1 MEQFYLYIAIIL
13 SAIIIMMLSIAV
25 VYYRRKLNKCKT
37 ALVRCINE
45 NIEMREKLPEYE
57 LPHFIGRD
65 DITPEEFTNIIHNI
79 LKRLLYVF
87 TFCLILYISN
97 HINLIIKEK
106 AHQLLTVGNK
116 IVTKKRRNSLSSGL
130 HIQR

>member
-45 NIEMREKLPEYE
+45 NIEMREKTSRIRTSPFYRQ
-57 LPHFIGRD
+57 GRHH
-65 DITPEEFTNIIHNI
+65 T
-79 LKRLLYVF
+79 
-87 TFCLILYISN
+87 
-97 HINLIIKEK
+97 
-106 AHQLLTVGNK
+106 
-116 IVTKKRRNSLSSGL
+116 
-130 HIQR
+130 

>member
-1 MEQFYLYIAIIL
+1 MEQLYLYIAIIL
-13 SAIIIMMLSIAV
+13 SAIIIVMLSIAV

-79 LKRLLYVF
+79 SKRLLYVF
-87 TFCLILYISN
+87 TFYHMI
-97 HINLIIKEK
+97 
-106 AHQLLTVGNK
+106 
-116 IVTKKRRNSLSSGL
+116 
-130 HIQR
+130 